1 MAGYQ
6 EPPTC
11 FGGRRIDMQLRDR
24 HFGPIAVE
32 FYLSRTRAA
41 VNYRVAGA
49 SVRLADAWPLAG
61 ALHD

>member
-1 MAGYQ
+1 MFRWSPHRHAT
-6 EPPTC
+6 PRSKL
-11 FGGRRIDMQLRDR
+11 RRHR
-24 HFGPIAVE
+24 AVE
-32 FYLSRTRAA
+32 FYLSQTRAA